1 MSLGNGKLA
10 DTDQAVHFT
19 GILVA
24 EQRGGL
30 THAHRQVTIGTCAV
44 QIDLILE
51 RAGHRTQGKAF
62 LRLIIWVAH
71 DEHAV
76 KIMIPV
82 TRNLKEFTLGKQRSL
97 GQQVAMRLLHILYPT
112 LQLLD
117 DTRTLRQNDRQALT
131 DGIYCGKVFQLTTQ
145 SVVVTFLCLFHLC
158 QIFIQLIL
166 LRECNTI
173 NTLQGFTVGITTPI
187 CRITCSQLDG
197 IALNASGGI
206 QMRTGAQVGKFAL
219 LIERNNLVLRQVVD
233 ELNLIRLILHQLQ
246 CFRPGQLKTLHLEL
260 FLADF
265 AHFCLNLLHDLRGER
280 KWRIQVI
287 IEAVVN
293 RRTDCQL
300 YLRVQALDS
309 LCQNMGA
316 GMPVC
321 FAILLIFKRILIV
334 CHEKFLLIFTGQKK
348 NPTPDQNQGWDDNAS
363 HGSTLL
369 GTAKK
374 TVPAH
379 FPL

>member
-1 MSLGNGKLA
+1 
-10 DTDQAVHFT
+10 
-19 GILVA
+19 
-24 EQRGGL
+24 
-30 THAHRQVTIGTCAV
+30 
-44 QIDLILE
+44 
-51 RAGHRTQGKAF
+51 
-62 LRLIIWVAH
+62 
-71 DEHAV
+71 
-76 KIMIPV
+76 
-82 TRNLKEFTLGKQRSL
+82 
-97 GQQVAMRLLHILYPT
+97 
-112 LQLLD
+112 
-117 DTRTLRQNDRQALT
+117 
-131 DGIYCGKVFQLTTQ
+131 
-145 SVVVTFLCLFHLC
+145 
-158 QIFIQLIL
+158 
-166 LRECNTI
+166 
-173 NTLQGFTVGITTPI
+173 
-187 CRITCSQLDG
+187 
-197 IALNASGGI
+197 
-206 QMRTGAQVGKFAL
+206 MRTGAQVGKFAL
-219 LIERNNLVLRQVVD
+219 LIERDDLVLRQVID

-265 AHFCLNLLHDLRGER
+265 AHFCLDLLHDLRGER

-369 GTAKK
+369 GTAKNC
-374 TVPAH
+374 TRSFSAVTCELRRRILGFSPAKLRDRCTEL
-379 FPL
+379 PLPWMLPAIASTLCRPADCSLSIPINAVCL